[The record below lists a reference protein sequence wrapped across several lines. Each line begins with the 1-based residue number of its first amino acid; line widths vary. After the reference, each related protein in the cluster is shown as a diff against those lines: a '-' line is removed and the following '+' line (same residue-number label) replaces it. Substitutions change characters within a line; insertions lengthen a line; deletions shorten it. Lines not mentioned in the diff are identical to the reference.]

1 MSDTKPPEPVKK
13 EPKDWHPQQAK
24 LLKSWA
30 EIASSYRWMHNQAY
44 MIYKKKNVTASKHF
58 SKLVKDIAI
67 EKHCAFWDWY
77 TIAGGSQTMKLWIA
91 NQLAMKDGIHLKAK
105 GSEIKAELLVN
116 ALNNM
121 VYSTSNRTNT
131 FENLIDVIDK
141 K

>member
-1 MSDTKPPEPVKK
+1 
-13 EPKDWHPQQAK
+13 
-24 LLKSWA
+24 
-30 EIASSYRWMHNQAY
+30 
-44 MIYKKKNVTASKHF
+44 MIFKNKNVTASKQF
-58 SKLVKDIAI
+58 SNLVKEIAI

-91 NQLAMKDGIHLKAK
+91 NQLAMKDCIHLKAK
-105 GSEIKAELLVN
+105 GSEIKAEILVN